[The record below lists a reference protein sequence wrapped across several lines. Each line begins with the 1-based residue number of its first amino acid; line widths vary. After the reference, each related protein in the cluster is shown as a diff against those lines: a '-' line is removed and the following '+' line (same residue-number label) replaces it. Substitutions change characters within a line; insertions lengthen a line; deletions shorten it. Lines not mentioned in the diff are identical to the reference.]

1 MCYANPIRGAN
12 MPSPFPGLDPFL
24 ESQLWD
30 DFHTQFV
37 TIIREMLVPRVRPQ
51 YLVNVERYVY
61 MTQPDDEDEVVKIIA
76 PDVFVSD
83 TGHGWREYAGRAVA
97 TLAPVRNRLPMPKR
111 RRAYLTIRTKEFRE
125 VVTVI
130 ELLSPSN
137 KARGDGVAEYL
148 GKRANVQSS
157 TTNLVELDFLRGGQ
171 RLPTA
176 NPLQPGD
183 YFAFVSRP
191 TEGPDIDVYGW
202 SLRDPLPSIP
212 IPLAEPD
219 PDVLLDLQD
228 VFTTTYDRAGY
239 DYALNYRAPVRPPLS
254 ADDAAWVTECLA
266 SLTANAESKL
276 E

>member
-1 MCYANPIRGAN
+1 
-12 MPSPFPGLDPFL
+12 MPSPFPGFDPFL

-83 TGHGWREYAGRAVA
+83 TGHGWREYAGRPVA

-148 GKRANVQSS
+148 GKRANMQSS
-157 TTNLVELDFLRGGQ
+157 TANLVELDFLRGGQ
-171 RLPTA
+171 RLPTS

-183 YFAFVSRP
+183 YFAFVSHANERSYV
-191 TEGPDIDVYGW
+191 DVYGW
-202 SLRDPLPSIP
+202 SLRDRLPAIP

-219 PDVLLDLQD
+219 PDVLLDLQE

-239 DYALNYRAPVRPPLS
+239 DYALNYRAPVRPPLT
-254 ADDAAWVTECLA
+254 ADEAVWVVERLA
-266 SLTANAESKL
+266 SLTANAAPKL

>member
-1 MCYANPIRGAN
+1 
-12 MPSPFPGLDPFL
+12 MPSPFPGIDPFL

-30 DFHTQFV
+30 DFHSTF
-37 TIIREMLVPRVRPQ
+37 INHFREMLVARVRPQ

-61 MTQPDDEDEVVKIIA
+61 VTQSDDDQEEEVVQIIA

-83 TGHGWREYAGRAVA
+83 AGHGWREYAGKGVA
-97 TLAPVRNRLPMPKR
+97 TLTPVRNRLPMPKR
-111 RRAYLTIRTKEFRE
+111 RRAFLTIRTKEYRE

-137 KARGDGVAEYL
+137 KAGKDGQAEYL
-148 GKRANVQSS
+148 GKRANVQYSRA
-157 TTNLVELDFLRGGQ
+157 NLVELDFLRGGL

-176 NPLQPGD
+176 EPLQPGD

-191 TEGPDIDVYGW
+191 SERSYVDVYGW
-202 SLRDPLPSIP
+202 SLRDPLPTIP

-219 PDVLLDLQD
+219 PDVMLDLQA

-239 DYALNYRAPVRPPLS
+239 DYALNYHAPVRPPLT
-254 ADDAAWVTECLA
+254 AEDAAWVAERLA
-266 SLTANAESKL
+266 SLTTKAASTLSKP
-276 E
+276 

>member
-1 MCYANPIRGAN
+1 

-30 DFHTQFV
+30 DFHTKFI
-37 TIIREMLVPRVRPQ
+37 TIISERLVPRVRPQ

-61 MTQPDDEDEVVKIIA
+61 VTQPDDDQDDDEVVQIIA
-76 PDVFVSD
+76 SDVFVAD
-83 TGHGWREYAGRAVA
+83 TGHGWREYAGKGVA
-97 TLAPVRNRLPMPKR
+97 TLVPVRNRLPMRKR
-111 RRAYLTIRTKEFRE
+111 RRAFLTIRTKEFQQ

-137 KARGDGVAEYL
+137 KASKDGQAEYL
-148 GKRANVQSS
+148 GKRANVQYSRA
-157 TTNLVELDFLRGGQ
+157 NLVELDFLRGGL

-176 NPLQPGD
+176 EPLQPGD
-183 YFAFVSRP
+183 YFAFVSHANERSYV
-191 TEGPDIDVYGW
+191 DVYGW

-219 PDVLLDLQD
+219 PDVLLDLQE

-239 DYALNYRAPVRPPLS
+239 DYALNYRAAVRPPLS
-254 ADDAAWVTECLA
+254 ADDAAWVTERLA
-266 SLTANAESKL
+266 SFATKAAPEHG
-276 E
+276 

>member
-1 MCYANPIRGAN
+1 
-12 MPSPFPGLDPFL
+12 MPSPFPGIDPFV
-24 ESQLWD
+24 ESQMWD
-30 DFHTQFV
+30 DFHARFV
-37 TIIREMLVPRVRPQ
+37 TIISEMLVPRVRPQ
-51 YLVNVERYVY
+51 YMVNVERYVY
-61 MTQPDDEDEVVKIIA
+61 VTQPDDDEVVKIIA

-83 TGHGWREYAGRAVA
+83 TGHGWREYAGGAVA

-111 RRAYLTIRTKEFRE
+111 RRSYLTIRTKEFRE

-137 KARGDGVAEYL
+137 KARGDGQAEYL
-148 GKRANVQSS
+148 GKRANMQSS
-157 TTNLVELDFLRGGQ
+157 TVNLVELDFLRGGQ
-171 RLPTA
+171 RLPA
-176 NPLQPGD
+176 ADPLQPGD

-191 TEGPDIDVYGW
+191 TVRPGIDVYGW
-202 SLRDPLPSIP
+202 SLRDRLPAIP

-239 DYALNYRAPVRPPLS
+239 DYALNYRAAVRPPLT
-254 ADDAAWVTECLA
+254 ADDAAWVAECLA
-266 SLTANAESKL
+266 SLTANAASKP

>member
-1 MCYANPIRGAN
+1 

-30 DFHTQFV
+30 DFHSRFV
-37 TIIREMLVPRVRPQ
+37 TVISDFLVPRVRPQ

-61 MTQPDDEDEVVKIIA
+61 VTQPDDEDEVVKIIA
-76 PDVFVSD
+76 PDVIVTD
-83 TGHGWREYAGRAVA
+83 AGHGGCEDAGKGVA
-97 TLAPVRNRLPMPKR
+97 TLAPVRNRLPMPTR

-137 KARGDGVAEYL
+137 KASGKGQAEYL
-148 GKRANVQSS
+148 GKRANVQNS

-202 SLRDPLPSIP
+202 SMRDRLPSIP

-219 PDVLLDLQD
+219 PDVLLDLQE

-239 DYALNYRAPVRPPLS
+239 DYALNYRAAIRPPLS
-254 ADDAAWVTECLA
+254 ADDAVWMAERLA
-266 SLTANAESKL
+266 SLTAKAVPEP

>member
-1 MCYANPIRGAN
+1 
-12 MPSPFPGLDPFL
+12 MPSPFPGIDPFV
-24 ESQLWD
+24 ESQMWD
-30 DFHTQFV
+30 DFHTRFV
-37 TIIREMLVPRVRPQ
+37 TIISEMLVPRVRPQ
-51 YLVNVERYVY
+51 YMVNVERYVY
-61 MTQPDDEDEVVKIIA
+61 LTQPDDDDEVVKIIA

-83 TGHGWREYAGRAVA
+83 TGHGWREYAGGAVA

-111 RRAYLTIRTKEFRE
+111 RRSYLTIRTKEFRE

-148 GKRANVQSS
+148 GKRANMQTS
-157 TTNLVELDFLRGGQ
+157 TVNLVELDFLRGGQ

-176 NPLQPGD
+176 DPLQPGD

-191 TEGPDIDVYGW
+191 TVRPGIDVYGW
-202 SLRDPLPSIP
+202 SLRDRLPAIP

-239 DYALNYRAPVRPPLS
+239 DYALNYRAAVRPPLA
-254 ADDAAWVTECLA
+254 ADDAAWIAECLA
-266 SLTANAESKL
+266 SLTAKAASKP

>member
-1 MCYANPIRGAN
+1 

-61 MTQPDDEDEVVKIIA
+61 VTQPDDNQDEEEVVQIIA
-76 PDVFVSD
+76 PDVFVTD
-83 TGHGWREYAGRAVA
+83 AGHGWREYAGGAIA

-111 RRAYLTIRTKEFRE
+111 RQAYLTIRTKESRQ

-137 KARGDGVAEYL
+137 KARGPGQSEYL
-148 GKRANVQSS
+148 AKRTNVQYSMA
-157 TTNLVELDFLRGGQ
+157 NLVELDFLRGGQ

-176 NPLQPGD
+176 EPLQPGD
-183 YFAFVSRP
+183 YFAFVSHP
-191 TEGPDIDVYGW
+191 TERPYLDVYGW

-219 PDVLLDLQD
+219 PDVLLDLQA

-239 DYALNYRAPVRPPLS
+239 DYALNYRAPVRPPLTV
-254 ADDAAWVTECLA
+254 DDAAWVAERLA
-266 SLTANAESKL
+266 SLATNAESKP

>member
-1 MCYANPIRGAN
+1 

-30 DFHTQFV
+30 DFHTRFV
-37 TIIREMLVPRVRPQ
+37 TIISDFLVPRVRPQ

-61 MTQPDDEDEVVKIIA
+61 VTQPNDEQDEDEVVKIIA
-76 PDVFVSD
+76 PDVFVAD
-83 TGHGWREYAGRAVA
+83 TGHGWREYAGKAIA
-97 TLAPVRNRLPMPKR
+97 TLAPVRNRLPMRKR

-137 KARGDGVAEYL
+137 KSRSDGQAEYL
-148 GKRANVQSS
+148 GKRANVQNS
-157 TTNLVELDFLRGGQ
+157 TTNLVELDLLRGGL

-191 TEGPDIDVYGW
+191 TEWPDIDVYGW
-202 SLRDPLPSIP
+202 PLRDPLPSIP

-219 PDVLLDLQD
+219 PDVLLDLQE

-239 DYALNYRAPVRPPLS
+239 DYALNYRAAVRPPLT
-254 ADDAAWVTECLA
+254 ADDAAWVAECLA
-266 SLTANAESKL
+266 SLTAKAASKP